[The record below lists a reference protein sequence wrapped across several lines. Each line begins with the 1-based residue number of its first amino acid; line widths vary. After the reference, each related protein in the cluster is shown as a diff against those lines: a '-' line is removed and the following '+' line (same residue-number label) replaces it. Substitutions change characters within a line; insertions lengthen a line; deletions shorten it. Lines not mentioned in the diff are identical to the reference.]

1 MPLSETRIIGAEV
14 LLGDEAEDLLAAA
27 VEHAGGR
34 LRKVTPRQTQY
45 YPGRSIAVVF
55 DATVAWAKAKTAH
68 ETLVAVAGPKIPEG
82 ALLLESDDGTR
93 IGVWRLPHDPALPG
107 LPIALD
113 RRRAPELLGG
123 QAAVSSSF
131 LSYRPARRA
140 VVRLNGTVGS
150 TFVKVVR
157 PTKAQQLRELHERFA
172 ELVPSPR
179 VVAFS
184 DEAGL
189 VALEGLPGRSL
200 ADAIVAGEPLPT
212 SEDILRLSADLAKMP
227 LGEGTRLTAREDA
240 AYQSKMLRAILPDDV
255 PRIDGLLADLG
266 TDPEGRTPVTIHGD
280 LYEAQLL
287 VQDGRITGVLDLDR
301 SGPGDPADDLANLLG
316 HLEAFALYRPST
328 ATAARGYARA
338 LLPAFE
344 DAVGA
349 NELRPRVAAVLL
361 ALATGPF
368 RMMQPR
374 WETATRRY
382 LDAAAQ
388 WLHEGPLLH
397 LAGTDPSTEPRKE
410 HP

>member
-1 MPLSETRIIGAEV
+1 MPLSDTRIIGAEV
-14 LLGDEAEDLLAAA
+14 LLGDEAEELLAAA
-27 VEHAGGR
+27 VEHGGGR
-34 LRKVTPRQTQY
+34 LRKLTATQTQY

-55 DATVAWAKAKTAH
+55 DATVAWAKARTTH

-123 QAAVSSSF
+123 QQVMSSSF

-140 VVRLNGTVGS
+140 VVRLNGTSGT

-157 PTKAQQLRELHERFA
+157 PAKAQALRELHERFA
-172 ELVPSPR
+172 EIVPSPR

-184 DEAGL
+184 DDAGL

-200 ADAIVAGEPLPT
+200 ADVIATGDALP
-212 SEDILRLSADLAKMP
+212 SGDDILRLSSDLAKMP
-227 LGEGTRLTAREDA
+227 LGNGTRLTAREDA
-240 AYQSKMLRAILPDDV
+240 AYQSKMLRAILPDEV
-255 PRIDGLLADLG
+255 ARIDALVADIG
-266 TDPEGRTPVTIHGD
+266 SDPHDQAPVTIHGD

-287 VQDGRITGVLDLDR
+287 VDGGRITGVLDLDR

-316 HLEAFALYRPST
+316 HLEAFALHRPST
-328 ATAARGYARA
+328 ATAARGYAAA
-338 LLPAFE
+338 LLPVFE
-344 DAVGA
+344 EAVGA
-349 NELRPRVAAVLL
+349 DELRPRVAAVLL

-374 WETATRRY
+374 WEAATQRY

-388 WLHEGPLLH
+388 WLHDGPLLH
-397 LAGTDPSTEPRKE
+397 LAGTAPTTEPRKD
-410 HP
+410 PT